1 MLSRKEQD
9 MIINMMKPYS
19 PIKIGVFGFVSH
31 REETENCDIDIA
43 YLIEGGIG
51 FFEKCEWKEELENL
65 LNREVDSVS
74 FRAFDPYNDR
84 RNRKRHEDNF
94 E

>member
-51 FFEKCEWKEELENL
+51 FFEKCE
-65 LNREVDSVS
+65 
-74 FRAFDPYNDR
+74 
-84 RNRKRHEDNF
+84 
-94 E
+94 